1 MENLGNRM
9 YANLKEASEIANNL
23 LSDLNEGR
31 LSVIV
36 IEEVE
41 KRCRGYENFDWLVN
55 KVLTLM
61 AMK

>member
-1 MENLGNRM
+1 M

-31 LSVIV
+31 LSAIV